1 MYCPKCG
8 NNIKNGALFC
18 PKCGY
23 RVSADERTKEIN
35 VGIIKDITGNLN

>member
-8 NNIKNGALFC
+8 NNLNDNAMFC

-23 RVSADERTKEIN
+23 RVSPDERTKEIN
-35 VGIIKDITGNLN
+35 IGIL